1 MVDPS
6 KMPMR
11 DRKIAL
17 ELAVFDESR
26 LQFAV
31 DDGIL
36 GEAFRTA
43 LKMRAEDQGIMDVT
57 DEEIRRLYPVA
68 LEACV
73 EIHGEIEQE
82 ERCSDS

>member
-1 MVDPS
+1 MIDPS
-6 KMPMR
+6 AMPMR

-17 ELAVFDESR
+17 ELAVFGESL

-31 DDGIL
+31 DDGFL

-43 LKMRAEDQGIMDVT
+43 LKIRAEDQGIMAVT

-68 LEACV
+68 LEVSV
-73 EIHGEIEQE
+73 EIHDIKEKDG
-82 ERCSDS
+82 

>member
-1 MVDPS
+1 
-6 KMPMR
+6 MR

-36 GEAFRTA
+36 GEAFRRA
-43 LKMRAEDQGIMDVT
+43 LKMRAEDRGIMDVT
-57 DEEIRRLYPVA
+57 DEEIRRLCPVA
-68 LEACV
+68 LEV
-73 EIHGEIEQE
+73 SVDIHDEIEQE

>member
-6 KMPMR
+6 TMPMR
-11 DRKIAL
+11 DRKIVV

-26 LQFAV
+26 LTFAV
-31 DDGIL
+31 DDGFL

-43 LKMRAEDQGIMDVT
+43 LKMRAENQGIMDVT

-68 LEACV
+68 LEAS
-73 EIHGEIEQE
+73 IKTHGEIEE
-82 ERCSDS
+82 EQRCSDS

>member
-1 MVDPS
+1 MIDPS
-6 KMPMR
+6 TMPMR

-17 ELAVFDESR
+17 ELTVFDESR

-43 LKMRAEDQGIMDVT
+43 LKLRAENQGIMDVT
-57 DEEIRRLYPVA
+57 DEEIRRLYPIA
-68 LEACV
+68 LDV
-73 EIHGEIEQE
+73 SIKTHDKIEE
-82 ERCSDS
+82 DG